1 MKTMKPGEKLL
12 LPRALQGSVRMV
24 QVLEENGIDKT
35 ILPIY
40 DVQGKKTENWKYL
53 LDFDVLT
60 FASAS
65 GVEAFIKELGAEN
78 AAKWEQERRKKPTKI
93 GAIGAVTAE
102 RLEKYGIHA
111 DIIPEQCDI
120 EHLIEEMAKERE
132 V

>member
-1 MKTMKPGEKLL
+1 MTKTLSAMQSTLAS
-12 LPRALQGSVRMV
+12 RALETPNEKSSTR
-24 QVLEENGIDKT
+24 
-35 ILPIY
+35 
-40 DVQGKKTENWKYL
+40 
-53 LDFDVLT
+53 

-111 DIIPEQCDI
+111 DVIPEQCDI